1 MSDKIDLE
9 LKRLLADW
17 QREAD
22 ETEGARIEAGAAW
35 LRQPKE
41 SEKTFEYFSYF
52 LSLPPAERS
61 NRRVSEEYTV
71 SEQNIKQIRRRWKW
85 NERALE
91 YDNHLSS
98 AATRAMTKAVEKA
111 EFNWAAWE
119 IANLEKTR
127 RITDEL
133 FNKVEEILKL
143 EVVQFRAD
151 DAIRFIESAVILT
164 NYLMERQRSLFT
176 KFDFNQ
182 ILPELLKPLED
193 MTEDELSEYIEKCQ
207 KASRKL
213 YEN

>member
-1 MSDKIDLE
+1 VSGCALAVARASESERGLFVVKIMSKI
-9 LKRLLADW
+9 
-17 QREAD
+17 QS
-22 ETEGARIEAGAAW
+22 W

-71 SEQNIKQIRRRWKW
+71 SEQNIKQIRCRWKW

-91 YDNHLSS
+91 YDNHLAS
-98 AATRAMTKAVEKA
+98 AATRAVTKAVEKA
-111 EFNWAAWE
+111 EFNWATWE
-119 IANLEKTR
+119 AGNLERTR
-127 RITDEL
+127 KITDEL

-151 DAIRFIESAVILT
+151 DAIRFTESAVILT

-207 KASRKL
+207 KARRKL